1 MAKQL
6 GIFEFMAKKQAERE
20 QVDFIEY
27 SQQNP
32 GNEVQQHQEVESKW
46 NLNKIYCCLT
56 LIIVSAEH
64 QLNSKLFRNV

>member
-20 QVDFIEY
+20 QVEPNFIEY

-32 GNEVQQHQEVESKW
+32 GNVQQHQEVE
-46 NLNKIYCCLT
+46 L
-56 LIIVSAEH
+56 E
-64 QLNSKLFRNV
+64 